1 MKYTG
6 LPHFISETPL
16 KYMYVFITVYN
27 IHRLT
32 PLPLRYMYNCTCITV
47 YKIHKVFVSKLIIV

>member
-32 PLPLRYMYNCTCITV
+32 PLPLRYMYNCTCIKYTKCLLV
-47 YKIHKVFVSKLIIV
+47 NS